1 MRIGTIIGK
10 ATLTLAHETLKGGRF
25 LLVQPHSLET
35 LRSGAE
41 PTGDVVVIYDELGGD
56 AGMLVA
62 FSEGREGAMP
72 FEPAKV
78 PVDAYCSA
86 ILDEVQLR
94 SEAIDNA

>member
-1 MRIGTIIGK
+1 MRIGKIIGK
-10 ATLTLAHETLKGGRF
+10 ATLTLAYEKLVGGRF
-25 LLVQPHSLET
+25 MLVRPFGLEA
-35 LRSGAE
+35 LRGGAE
-41 PTGDVVVIYDELGGD
+41 PTGDVVVIYDELGAD
-56 AGMLVA
+56 VGMLVA

-94 SEAIDNA
+94 NASDAEA